1 MVKPAKEMSL
11 QLHNKSSKIIM
22 TLVLE
27 FPVKFGELG
36 IVCFGETAVCTNQG
50 VTVNKKIAKFGK
62 DQKKRDEPFGSNID
76 DEEDFSLVNA
86 QIQVLA
92 GAILIPRKQEQGINK

>member
-62 DQKKRDEPFGSNID
+62 DQKKETNHLEATLTMRRTFPW
-76 DEEDFSLVNA
+76 
-86 QIQVLA
+86 
-92 GAILIPRKQEQGINK
+92 